1 MTWIVVA
8 VVAIGAFFFL
18 KSSSKKSVTTP
29 VPTRSPIA
37 PPSTEDSRRNLETL
51 VAQNQLRVRAMSDA
65 ELQEFVGSLRQEA
78 EVQWDHA
85 YSTGIGDGK
94 DATFSTQLALFR
106 TAAVLLTGDQQ
117 PDRALY
123 GGLDLETVP
132 FKAMPADLAKAGF
145 VEYCVAKYAP
155 TAADWDLLNR
165 SLLSFGDKVFE
176 DSKSQA
182 KPDQYVYEMIY
193 RETLDWQKF
202 LAKAISDRIK
212 QDS

>member
-8 VVAIGAFFFL
+8 VIAIGAFFFL
-18 KSSSKKSVTTP
+18 KSSSKKPAATAM
-29 VPTRSPIA
+29 PTHSPIA
-37 PPSTEDSRRNLETL
+37 APSTEDSRRNLEAL
-51 VAQNQLRVRAMSDA
+51 FAQKQLRVQGMSNS
-65 ELQEFVGSLRQEA
+65 EVQEFVAALREEA
-78 EVQWDHA
+78 EAQWNHA
-85 YSTGIGDGK
+85 YNTSIGDGK

-117 PDRALY
+117 PDKSLY

-132 FKAMPADLAKAGF
+132 FKAMPADVAKAGF

-155 TAADWDLLNR
+155 AAADWSLLNR
-165 SLLSFGDKVFE
+165 TLLRFGDKVIE
-176 DSKSQA
+176 DSTSQA

-193 RETLDWQKF
+193 CETLDWQKF

-212 QDS
+212 QVT

>member
-1 MTWIVVA
+1 MTWLVVA
-8 VVAIGAFFFL
+8 AIIVGIFLFL
-18 KSSSKKSVTTP
+18 KSSSKKSAPTP
-29 VPTRSPIA
+29 APTRTAIA
-37 PPSTEDSRRNLETL
+37 APSTEDSRRSIEALF
-51 VAQNQLRVRAMSDA
+51 VQNKLRVQGMSDS
-65 ELQEFVGSLRQEA
+65 ELREFVAALREEA
-78 EVQWDHA
+78 EAQWDHA

-117 PDRALY
+117 PDQALY

-182 KPDQYVYEMIY
+182 KPDQYLYEMIY

-202 LAKAISDRIK
+202 LARAISVRIR